1 MSLKHEFRI
10 SENVYDEKEN
20 SIENTVSI
28 SDDLVRYMSD
38 SLCWIQTFWNGKKEK
53 EGLNYYGYTIIKG
66 ENVKKLRK
74 VIEAWM
80 HLFENSTST
89 IILTGD
95 FIVDE
100 DKYERI
106 EVGKEVCLAQ
116 LMALEKLC
124 VEAEKGKKAVLHEG
138 I

>member
-1 MSLKHEFRI
+1 M
-10 SENVYDEKEN
+10 
-20 SIENTVSI
+20 
-28 SDDLVRYMSD
+28 
-38 SLCWIQTFWNGKKEK
+38 
-53 EGLNYYGYTIIKG
+53 
-66 ENVKKLRK
+66 
-74 VIEAWM
+74 
-80 HLFENSTST
+80 FENSTST

>member
-10 SENVYDEKEN
+10 SENEYCDREN
-20 SIENTVSI
+20 STADTISI

-38 SLCWIQTFWNGKKEK
+38 SLCWIKTFWNGKKEK
-53 EGLNYYGYTIIKG
+53 EGLNYYGFTIIKG

-74 VIEAWM
+74 IIAAWIG
-80 HLFENSTST
+80 LFENSTSR
-89 IILTGD
+89 IILTGAYM
-95 FIVDE
+95 IDE
-100 DKYERI
+100 NKYERI
-106 EVGKEVCLAQ
+106 EFDKEVCLVQ

-124 VEAEKGKKAVLHEG
+124 VEAEKGKKDVLHEG